1 MYKFHYD
8 NIKNKYDNK
17 LKLLFTDIDS
27 LIYKIKTE
35 DVYEDFSSNKQMFD
49 FSNYSTKSKY
59 YDNSNKLVIG
69 KMKDETG
76 SIVIEEFVRRKQ
88 KTYLFLVNNSEHK
101 KQKAWIKKMLLQ
113 QGTMNKK
120 MYYWIMNL

>member
-1 MYKFHYD
+1 MYILKLNEVLMYKFHYD
-8 NIKNKYDNK
+8 NIENKYDNK

-35 DVYEDFSSNKQMFD
+35 DVYEDFSSNKQTFD

-69 KMKDETG
+69 KWKMKLEALWLKNLLDR
-76 SIVIEEFVRRKQ
+76 SQ
-88 KTYLFLVNNSEHK
+88 KRIHS
-101 KQKAWIKKMLLQ
+101 
-113 QGTMNKK
+113 
-120 MYYWIMNL
+120 